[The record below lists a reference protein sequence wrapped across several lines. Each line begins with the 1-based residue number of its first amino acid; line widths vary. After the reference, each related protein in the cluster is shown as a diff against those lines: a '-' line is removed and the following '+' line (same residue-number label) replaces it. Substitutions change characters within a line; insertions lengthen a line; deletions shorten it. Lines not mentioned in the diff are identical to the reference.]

1 LSKTIFVRDMI
12 ARYEDSARKAGVL
25 IIHSVGCDSIPYDL
39 TTFEAAREMERA
51 TGKSRQMARVRTSM
65 QATGAAVSGGT
76 FATMLEGLA
85 APREQMQ
92 IVFDKYMLSPK
103 KGKQTVRGPIL
114 WASEP
119 QGYGGFWVIA
129 AHNDAIV
136 QRTWGVL
143 EQEHDADPSA
153 FSYGESIDVGNFLG
167 LRDPISPL
175 LLGGVMTIL
184 GTAAMLPPVR
194 WALQRFGPQSGD
206 GPSDATRERART
218 TWTTVASSVDKQTL
232 VQSTLFGKSD
242 AGYGLTSI
250 MAVESAL
257 ALVLN
262 SNELPSRS
270 KKGGFSTTALALG
283 SVIGK
288 RLVDTGMFTLETR
301 TLKGDSARL

>member
-1 LSKTIFVRDMI
+1 MV
-12 ARYEDSARKAGVL
+12 
-25 IIHSVGCDSIPYDL
+25 PL
-39 TTFEAAREMERA
+39 TRA
-51 TGKSRQMARVRTSM
+51 
-65 QATGAAVSGGT
+65 
-76 FATMLEGLA
+76 E
-85 APREQMQ
+85 
-92 IVFDKYMLSPK
+92 

-194 WALQRFGPQSGD
+194 WALRRFGPQSGD

-242 AGYGLTSI
+242 AGYGLVRWPSSPQLTPQTSI
-250 MAVESAL
+250 MAVQSAL

-262 SNELPSRS
+262 SNELPSRQER
-270 KKGGFSTTALALG
+270 
-283 SVIGK
+283 
-288 RLVDTGMFTLETR
+288 RLLDDGAC
-301 TLKGDSARL
+301 ARFGHRQASRRHGHVHARDAHAQG